1 MDAARLRRSEDIA
14 RCRAEG
20 LARSDRLFSLRA
32 RASGT
37 DAVRVAV
44 SSSRAVGSAVRRN
57 RARRRIRE
65 AIRLEL
71 AGRAPGAGAGMD
83 LVFAARAAAIDA
95 PAAMIRVAVA
105 RELAAVFRAA
115 GGPAAAR

>member
-1 MDAARLRRSEDIA
+1 
-14 RCRAEG
+14 
-20 LARSDRLFSLRA
+20 
-32 RASGT
+32 
-37 DAVRVAV
+37 
-44 SSSRAVGSAVRRN
+44 
-57 RARRRIRE
+57 
-65 AIRLEL
+65 
-71 AGRAPGAGAGMD
+71 MD